1 MATELS
7 ANNPDLIES
16 IRRNM
21 GNRTQPDGNNDSIA
35 DGNADE
41 STGILNKI
49 IKKTKIYLYFSF
61 FSLDPNNSSDQNNP
75 PSS

>member
-21 GNRTQPDGNNDSIA
+21 GNRTQPDGNNDSTSN
-35 DGNADE
+35 GNSNE
-41 STGILNKI
+41 STSIFN
-49 IKKTKIYLYFSF
+49 
-61 FSLDPNNSSDQNNP
+61 
-75 PSS
+75 

>member
-21 GNRTQPDGNNDSIA
+21 GNRTQPDGNNDPNSDGKSNETTNIFSSIT
-35 DGNADE
+35 E
-41 STGILNKI
+41 KKKI
-49 IKKTKIYLYFSF
+49 F
-61 FSLDPNNSSDQNNP
+61 FLLFIFF
-75 PSS
+75 